1 MTDIAAA
8 PPAFTVRLGQWVE
21 SEPVQR
27 VIMVLIILN
36 GITLGLETS
45 DAVVAAVGP
54 ALHLFDRLVLA
65 VFTFEILAKLGYR
78 RLGFFRDGWNVFDF
92 IIVGVA
98 LVPASGPLAV
108 LRALRILRVLRLISV
123 VPQMRRVVTALVSAI
138 PGLFSVCAIIA
149 LCFYVGA
156 VLATRLFGDS
166 FPDWF
171 GTIGASLYS
180 LFQIMTLESWSMGI
194 VRPVMEVYP
203 YAWMFFVPFIVMM
216 TFAILNLFIGIV
228 VDAMSQVA
236 QAERD
241 EAAADVAAEVTADVK
256 TEMAVIHAEDHA
268 DLAAIRTELAEMK
281 AMLRALTPVR
291 DGTAAE

>member
-1 MTDIAAA
+1 MTDVAAA
-8 PPAFTVRLGQWVE
+8 PSAFTARLGQWVE
-21 SEPVQR
+21 SVPVQR
-27 VIMVLIILN
+27 AIMVLIILN
-36 GITLGLETS
+36 GVTLGLETS

-92 IIVGVA
+92 IIVAIA

-108 LRALRILRVLRLISV
+108 LRTLRILRVLRLISV

-156 VLATRLFGDS
+156 VLATKLFGNS

-171 GTIGASLYS
+171 GTIGASLYT
-180 LFQIMTLESWSMGI
+180 LFQVMTLESWSMGI

-203 YAWMFFVPFIVMM
+203 YAWMFFVPFIVTM

-236 QAERD
+236 QAERE
-241 EAAADVAAEVTADVK
+241 EAAAEVTADVK

-268 DLAAIRTELAEMK
+268 DLSAIRAELAEMK
-281 AMLRALTPVR
+281 AMLRTLAPAR